1 MSSLHW
7 EWTKT
12 LHQLLKKVV
21 KWISGSETIVT
32 DCVCSSWEEKKN
44 TSVLMNKCTSP
55 PKILLTERK
64 SVQILTTFRGIFLG
78 WRGLLF
84 AKFLSAGKERRQC

>member
-32 DCVCSSWEEKKN
+32 DCVCSSWEEKKKHLSFN
-44 TSVLMNKCTSP
+44 EQMHLTSQNITN
-55 PKILLTERK
+55 
-64 SVQILTTFRGIFLG
+64 
-78 WRGLLF
+78 
-84 AKFLSAGKERRQC
+84 

>member
-21 KWISGSETIVT
+21 KWISGTETIVT
-32 DCVCSSWEEKKN
+32 DCVCSSCKEKK
-44 TSVLMNKCTSP
+44 TP
-55 PKILLTERK
+55 
-64 SVQILTTFRGIFLG
+64 QF
-78 WRGLLF
+78 
-84 AKFLSAGKERRQC
+84 